1 MASLSTP
8 ALPTVVEGKV
18 IIPHDALPLKH
29 EDYID
34 KNGNLNNELILTS
47 QSWLPGI
54 DCTQTISNNCV
65 MLIPA
70 DLNNTDDCHR
80 RMNLMIGLRSFIQ
93 SKGESFLIEDILFD
107 LYKHGISSGSTMT
120 KMLSPKQQ
128 LKQVIKDLKADFEQ
142 DRYAATRK
150 NGCPKLI

>member
-1 MASLSTP
+1 MMASLSTP

-120 KMLSPKQQ
+120 KMLSPKQH
-128 LKQVIKDLKADFEQ
+128 
-142 DRYAATRK
+142 
-150 NGCPKLI
+150 C